1 MSAVEKLMRSVI
13 TGLRGEAGFLY
24 IAKARELARRGVDV
38 ISFGVGQ
45 PDIPTFDHIIE
56 EGKRALEEKF
66 TGYTETAGIPELR
79 EAIAEYLNTR
89 YQAGVKP
96 DEVLATTGAKTAIF
110 LAVAAYLGPGDE
122 VIIPEP
128 SYPAYPETARAM
140 GARPVFIPLKWRGPE
155 HGFELDVE
163 AIEKAVTER
172 TKMIVL
178 TNPHN
183 PTGALFGS
191 EQVEA
196 VLEIARKHGLVV
208 LADEIYDNF
217 VYEGG
222 FRSILTFSGWK
233 DHVLYVNGHSKT
245 FSMTGW
251 RLGYLV
257 AAKPVIERIKRLA
270 VNVYSCPPSIS
281 QRAGVAALK
290 GPWEPVEKMVEEFR
304 HRRDT
309 VVEELRRVPGFEVA
323 VPRGAFYVFPRVAK
337 VLEETRMSTEE
348 FVDHLLYSRGVVTLP
363 GTVFP
368 EKAGEGFIRLSYAI
382 SVERIREGVG
392 RIREEVEK
400 LLAEKTRR

>member
-1 MSAVEKLMRSVI
+1 
-13 TGLRGEAGFLY
+13 
-24 IAKARELARRGVDV
+24 V

>member
-1 MSAVEKLMRSVI
+1 MSAVEKLIRPVI
-13 TGLRGEAGFLY
+13 AGLRGEAGFLY

-56 EGKRALEEKF
+56 EGKGALDDRF

-89 YQAGVKP
+89 YQADVEP

-122 VIIPEP
+122 VVVPEP

-140 GARPVFIPLKWRGPE
+140 GARPVFVPLKWRGRD

-163 AIEKAVTER
+163 AIEEAVTER
-172 TKMIVL
+172 TKMIIL

-183 PTGALFGS
+183 PTGALFGP

-196 VLEIARKHGLVV
+196 VLEIARRHGLVV

-222 FRSILTFSGWK
+222 FRSILSFSEWK

-257 AAKPVIERIKRLA
+257 AAKPVIDRIKKLA

-281 QRAGVAALK
+281 QRAGVAALR
-290 GPWEPVEKMVEEFR
+290 GPWEPVKKMVEEFR
-304 HRRDT
+304 RRRDV

-323 VPRGAFYVFPRVAK
+323 VPRGAFYVFPRVAR
-337 VLEETRMSTEE
+337 VLEETGMSTEE

-392 RIREEVEK
+392 RIREEVER
-400 LLAEKTRR
+400 LLAEKARS